1 MDSAAMSIS
10 PLSGRELSMID
21 RRQASGGDYDD
32 DGAGRLANIGV
43 FLVLAVVA
51 AGVALSMH
59 A

>member
-1 MDSAAMSIS
+1 
-10 PLSGRELSMID
+10 MID